1 MHYAIIIIIIIII
14 IIAIIITG
22 CITIIT
28 ERPQEFILR
37 SNILG
42 KQQIDQLNDVWKS
55 FTSVLGMKREVNLF
69 CKMKQLN

>member
-1 MHYAIIIIIIIII
+1 MHYAIII
-14 IIAIIITG
+14 IIITG

-42 KQQIDQLNDVWKS
+42 KQQIDQLNDV
-55 FTSVLGMKREVNLF
+55 
-69 CKMKQLN
+69 